1 MKMKDESCLHNR
13 DFIPRIEAM
22 RGLAALTVAGF
33 HVGAYYARNAP
44 SAGWFDA
51 MAVKF
56 LIAVSNGYGAV
67 IAFFVLS
74 GFVLARSLD
83 RNADPA
89 RFFYQR
95 LFRLF
100 PPVVTTIGLFTA
112 LFYGFGLRVYGGA
125 SYEPLNVVLNMII
138 VHTDIDRVM
147 WSMKIEC
154 VATPLILASVWLY
167 KRSGPKPLCLTGA
180 VLFGLSFVGQYAN
193 ALGDG
198 SNLAPLYAFV
208 LGILVHFE
216 GNRIVSRIGPHLAA
230 PAAVLS
236 ILVFWLCGLV
246 GQSGWI
252 LLVEAISAAALI
264 AILVGRP
271 DIGLFRP
278 LDLSIVRF
286 YGRISY
292 SFYLLHPLTFL
303 IYPVTVATIL
313 QMWPGLSAFAVG
325 TILTILSIIAITP
338 LAYLSW
344 RWIEI
349 PAIAAGKTAAAP
361 TILAKSRRRPAPF
374 TMTV

>member
-1 MKMKDESCLHNR
+1 MKMKNESCLHNR

-100 PPVVTTIGLFTA
+100 PPVVATIGLFTA

-180 VLFGLSFVGQYAN
+180 VLFALSFVGQYAN

-216 GNRIVSRIGPHLAA
+216 GSRIVSWIGPHLAA

-252 LLVEAISAAALI
+252 LLVEAMSAAVLI

-271 DIGLFRP
+271 DVGLFQP

-303 IYPVTVATIL
+303 IYPVAVATIL
-313 QMWPGLSAFAVG
+313 QMWPGLSTFAVG
-325 TILTILSIIAITP
+325 TILTILSIVAITP

-349 PAIAAGKTAAAP
+349 PAIAAGKRLQRPPPSRNHDVAP
-361 TILAKSRRRPAPF
+361 LRSP
-374 TMTV
+374 